1 MIKIHCVR
9 HNTQFRRH
17 PLSYVGHSACEDNLI
32 CILFSRTDSGLVQN
46 PRFVYTVELDIEECL
61 KQKPSMKSFLSRL
74 RDKPSKLEFSKVR
87 WAPLDLISRLA
98 RVDESLSSS
107 DSGTKFGVS
116 QENLLGQSGASKLL
130 DTTRPGIGQIFLL
143 RILQAAILWT

>member
-1 MIKIHCVR
+1 MWVTVHVR
-9 HNTQFRRH
+9 T
-17 PLSYVGHSACEDNLI
+17 
-32 CILFSRTDSGLVQN
+32 ILFAYFFSRTDSGLVQN

-98 RVDESLSSS
+98 RADESLSSS
-107 DSGTKFGVS
+107 DSTKFGVS

-143 RILQAAILWT
+143 RILQVAILWT